1 MYIKIYEECQG
12 LKKELKG
19 AFGWNL
25 LCVYYQC
32 VKKKED
38 MERQT

>member
-1 MYIKIYEECQG
+1 MYIKIYGGCQG

-25 LCVYYQC
+25 LCHYYQH
-32 VKKKED
+32 VIGKGEYG
-38 MERQT
+38 